1 MKKIL
6 LLCFTLFC
14 IASLLPAQVS
24 KTITATAGSLK
35 TAFTMTEKLT
45 LTNLTINGSIDASDF
60 RILRDSMR
68 VLKVLDISNVNIAE
82 YKGMEGTYNVG
93 TYNEFPENTIPGYG
107 LYNTGITTLYLPNT
121 LVGINGY
128 GLSKS
133 KITTITVPEGVTYL
147 AGDAL
152 SELSELLSVSLPNS
166 LKSIGN
172 YAFKND
178 TKLTSIV
185 IPNNV
190 VTMGSNV
197 FESCTALKTA
207 TLSTSLSAISLGLFR
222 NCSALTSVN
231 IPNTVTR
238 IEVSA
243 FRECVA
249 LTSIV
254 LPEGLT
260 TIGAFAFEQATGLA
274 TVNIPSTVSEIGR
287 DAFKSTA
294 ITSIAIPAGITKLE
308 TNSFAYCSKL
318 TSVHVFSSTPPSM
331 GTAVFQDLAFHN
343 CTLNVPS
350 GSEAA
355 YKAADQ
361 WKNFTKVTG
370 QSYSVSLSKSYFD
383 MTAGVSSGSLSITSN
398 TYWKATHNYDWITV
412 ANSTGFGN
420 ASFNFNVTANP
431 DTFVRTGA
439 IVISGDAATPRTI
452 TINQASTA
460 PSLKL
465 SKVIHSFSG
474 NTPQTDTIYITSNV
488 TWSLSSDSPWV
499 TFSQT
504 SGTGSKKVV
513 ITVAENTGQK
523 FRVATVTATTHDVT
537 PIKVK
542 VTHGDIPDVTI
553 TAGGLSAA
561 IDDFEKGSVTS
572 LTIKGTLDAR
582 DFKFMRDSM
591 TFLSVVNISGA
602 SIIAYTGTE
611 GTAVG
616 SNAYN
621 ANTIPQYAFYNNSTS
636 SGKKTLTQ
644 IVLPVSVTAID
655 GYAFQSTGITSITLP
670 EGFKTLGAASFRYCS
685 GLKAIEFPSS
695 LTSLGSSTFSGCSQ
709 LKIIVIPNGI
719 TAIGGYTFAECSNL
733 EKVYI
738 PSTVTTI
745 GNYAFRSCNKL
756 ATIYAMPVTPVDL
769 STATSA
775 FTGMD
780 KTVCTLNV
788 PTASV
793 AAYDAAIVWKDFKNI
808 TGLTPSFSLT
818 PATISAIAAASQK
831 NITVTTNTFGTVS
844 SDQSW
849 AVLQQKNFNGNIT
862 VVVDIAENLA
872 LVARTAI
879 LTFAPQGGTQQQVT
893 ITQAAAVKKLAVSSA
908 TLSYTSVASNKSVE
922 ITANID
928 WSASSNA
935 AWLTIDKATGSG
947 SATLVCSAAENTGA
961 TSRTAKVTLSATG
974 LTSQIINVTQG
985 AAAAQLIP
993 TPSATAFLSSGG
1005 NHTVN
1010 VVSNCAWAVSSSH
1023 TWLKPSV
1030 SSGNGNVTVTC
1041 TADNNATTA
1050 IRSATLTFSAA
1061 GVANQVITFT
1071 QGAASPMVE
1080 ISPATLGFYAS
1091 GGSASVTVTSN
1102 TSWSISSNQTWLSL
1116 NKSSGTGGST
1126 FVCTADANTQT
1137 YARTATVTITAT
1149 GVAAQTITIG
1159 QDGVGLALSVS
1170 ETSLTFAAAG
1180 ENKSV
1185 NIASNILWNASDD
1198 ADWITL
1204 SAASGTNNGQLTI
1217 TAEANSSLSS
1227 RTGTITISGDDVSNR
1242 IITITQDGT
1251 GTTLSVSESSLSF
1264 SASGESKQV
1273 DITSN
1278 ASWTISTDAD
1288 WVTLSVVS
1296 GSNNGL
1302 FTITTAANTSQSER
1316 TGTISIGAT
1325 GVGIRTVAITQAA
1338 NIPNGIEDLNITEIT
1353 VFPNPTQ
1360 DIIYITSENTC
1371 IYKVSVMDLSGKAVL
1386 VKTNFS
1392 QDDYIDL
1399 TLLKRG
1405 VYLVS
1410 IQTEKGCAIRK
1421 IVKE

>member
-14 IASLLPAQVS
+14 IASLLRGQVS
-24 KTITATAGSLK
+24 KTITATAGSLNS
-35 TAFTMTEKLT
+35 AFTMTEKLT
-45 LTNLTINGSIDASDF
+45 VTNLTINGTIDASDF

-68 VLKVLDISNVNIAE
+68 VLKVLDIRNVNIAE
-82 YKGMEGTYNVG
+82 YKGLWGTYNMG
-93 TYNEFPENTIPGYG
+93 TYTEFPENAIPGYG
-107 LYNTGITTLYLPNT
+107 LYNTGVTTIYLPNT

-128 GLSKS
+128 GLSKT

-147 AGDAL
+147 AGDAF

-190 VTMGSNV
+190 ATIGSNV
-197 FESCTALKTA
+197 FESCTALKTV

-260 TIGAFAFEQATGLA
+260 TIGAFAFDHATGLVA
-274 TVNIPSTVSEIGR
+274 VNIPSTVSTIGR

-331 GTAVFQDLAFHN
+331 GTEVFQDLAFHN

-355 YKAADQ
+355 YKVADQ
-361 WKNFTKVTG
+361 WENFTKVTG

-383 MTAGVSSGSLSITSN
+383 MIAGASSGSLSITSN

-412 ANSTGFGN
+412 VNSTGFGN

-452 TINQASTA
+452 TINQAATT

-465 SKVIHSFSG
+465 SKEIHSFSG

-488 TWSLSSDSPWV
+488 TWSLTSDSPWV

-561 IDDFEKGSVTS
+561 INDFEKGSVTN

-591 TFLSVVNISGA
+591 TYLSVVDISGA
-602 SIIAYTGTE
+602 SIVAYTGTE
-611 GTAVG
+611 GTATG
-616 SNAYN
+616 SITYN
-621 ANTIPQYAFYNNSTS
+621 ANTIPQYAFYNNNTS
-636 SGKKTLTQ
+636 LGKKTLTQ
-644 IVLPVSVTAID
+644 IMLPTSVTAINS
-655 GYAFQSTGITSITLP
+655 YAFQSTGLTSIVLP
-670 EGFKTLGAASFRYCS
+670 EGFMTLGAASFRYCY
-685 GLKAIEFPSS
+685 GLKEIEFPSS
-695 LTSLGSSTFSGCSQ
+695 LTSLGSSTFSGCLQ

-719 TAIGGYTFAECSNL
+719 TTIGGYTFAECSNL
-733 EKVYI
+733 EIVYI
-738 PSTVTTI
+738 PSSVATI
-745 GNYAFRSCNKL
+745 GNYAFRGCPKL
-756 ATIYAMPVTPVDL
+756 SDIYAMPATPVDL

-780 KTVCTLNV
+780 KTVCKLIV

-793 AAYDAAIVWKDFKNI
+793 SAYKTAVVWKDFNHI
-808 TGLTPSFSLT
+808 AALTPTFSLT
-818 PATISAIAAASQK
+818 PVTISATAVASQK
-831 NITVTTNTFGTVS
+831 SITVTTNTFGTVS

-893 ITQAAAVKKLAVSSA
+893 ITQAAAVKKLAVSPA

-922 ITANID
+922 ITANVD

-974 LTSQIINVTQG
+974 LTSHVIYVTQSG
-985 AAAAQLIP
+985 APAQLIP
-993 TPSATAFLSSGG
+993 TPSVTTILSSGG
-1005 NHTVN
+1005 TLTVN
-1010 VVSNCAWAVSSSH
+1010 VVSNCEWAISSSN
-1023 TWLKPSV
+1023 TWLRPSV
-1030 SSGNGNVTVTC
+1030 SSGNGNVTLTC

-1116 NKSSGTGGST
+1116 NKSTGTGGST

-1137 YARTATVTITAT
+1137 SARTATVTITAT
-1149 GVAAQTITIG
+1149 GVTAKTITIG

-1170 ETSLTFAAAG
+1170 ETSLTFAVAG
-1180 ENKSV
+1180 ENKVV
-1185 NIASNILWNASDD
+1185 NITSNTSWSASDD
-1198 ADWITL
+1198 ADWLTL
-1204 SAASGTNNGQLTI
+1204 STESGTNNGQLTI
-1217 TAEANSSLSS
+1217 NAEANSSLSS
-1227 RTGTITISGDDVSNR
+1227 RIGTITISGDGVSNR

-1251 GTTLSVSESSLSF
+1251 GTTLLVSESSLSF

-1278 ASWTISTDAD
+1278 ASWTVSADAD

-1302 FTITTAANTSQSER
+1302 FTITTAANTTQYQR
-1316 TGTISIGAT
+1316 TAIITIAASGVGNRTIS
-1325 GVGIRTVAITQAA
+1325 VTQDAV
-1338 NIPNGIEDLNITEIT
+1338 IQTGIEGVDKIGFSIY
-1353 VFPNPTQ
+1353 PNPTQ
-1360 DIIYITSENTC
+1360 DVVYIKSDNAR
-1371 IYKVSVMDLSGKAVL
+1371 INVVSVIDLSGKTML
-1386 VKTNFS
+1386 IEPEFS
-1392 QDDYIDL
+1392 QDDSVDL
-1399 TLLKRG
+1399 SSLKIG
-1405 VYLVS
+1405 IYFIK
-1410 IQTEKGCAIRK
+1410 IQTANKVLTRK
-1421 IVKE
+1421 VVKK